1 MGSIIIGLIMAIVGF
16 MLIWKTDWFVN
27 NFGRISW
34 AEAHLGSDGG
44 TRLFYK
50 LIGLTLILLGF
61 ATITGLFQS
70 LLLTLVS
77 PLFGGLK

>member
-1 MGSIIIGLIMAIVGF
+1 MASILIGLIMAIVGF

-34 AEAHLGSDGG
+34 SEAHLGSDGG

-50 LIGLTLILLGF
+50 LIGLTVILLGF